1 MLSSCTTVTH
11 TVQLEVEKP
20 PTALGRLLI
29 TQSGATRVN
38 SIFSIVLTTGCW
50 VVGFPLLLTSPADEL
65 LLIAY
70 VLIATGALPL
80 LNLLWHRMQWIA
92 CYEHGLIVKKFL
104 KSRTIMHSDIAGVE
118 FLTLPSYRLGI
129 YKGTTSHLEIMP
141 RLEDSW
147 KVDIWGSKK
156 DGETMANIVQ
166 VILTANPDA
175 QLLKIRGYD
184 L

>member
-1 MLSSCTTVTH
+1 VTQ
-11 TVQLEVEKP
+11 TFKLEVEKP
-20 PTALGRLLI
+20 KTELGRLLI
-29 TQSGATRVN
+29 MQSGATRSN
-38 SIFSIVLTTGCW
+38 SIYSIVLTTGCW
-50 VVGFPLLLTSPADEL
+50 VVGFPVLLMSPADEL
-65 LLIAY
+65 SVIAY

-118 FLTLPSYRLGI
+118 FLTLPSYRSGI

-141 RLEDSW
+141 RLEDSV
-147 KVDIWGSKK
+147 KLDIWGSKK
-156 DGETMANIVQ
+156 DGGERIANIVQ